1 MKSPTSPMRPGSVER
16 PPSARSI
23 RNGNRQLL
31 QLVTNRRVYIAENNI
46 PAGNNQSNNSEQNSK
61 TSPFNWLVN
70 TTNAKTTNE
79 DAKDVGEENRNNLK
93 STQLKHLIF
102 KQLDKSPI
110 EVQVR
115 CVFMRVGEI
124 DTLNERYYAEIL
136 FEASWEEQKLKGLQ
150 KKSFDPMVY
159 WTPQLELVNG
169 IGEIHDTITYS
180 VRHDRQGI
188 ATVTE
193 HHKLKGT
200 LWERMELQYFPLDVQ
215 ELSLSITTSH
225 SSKEMI
231 FVKNLRKPS
240 GANRQ
245 VFTDQQEWYLF
256 EHVDIEITER
266 IEEYL
271 EDGNNHSVVIC
282 SCHAAR

>member
-1 MKSPTSPMRPGSVER
+1 M
-16 PPSARSI
+16 
-23 RNGNRQLL
+23 
-31 QLVTNRRVYIAENNI
+31 AENNT
-46 PAGNNQSNNSEQNSK
+46 PASNTESNNSAQNSK
-61 TSPFNWLVN
+61 KPPFNWPVN
-70 TTNAKTTNE
+70 ITNTKTKSENI
-79 DAKDVGEENRNNLK
+79 KDV
-93 STQLKHLIF
+93 QI
-102 KQLDKSPI
+102 
-110 EVQVR
+110 R

-136 FEASWEEQKLKGLQ
+136 FEASWEEPKLKGLQ
-150 KKSFDPMVY
+150 KKPFDPTVY

-169 IGEIHDTITYS
+169 IGELHDTIMYS
-180 VRHDRQGI
+180 VRHDRLGV

-215 ELSLSITTSH
+215 DLSISITTSH
-225 SSKEMI
+225 SSKEMV
-231 FVKNLRKPS
+231 FLKNFHKPS
-240 GANRQ
+240 GANRR
-245 VFTDQQEWYLF
+245 VFTDEQEWYLF

-266 IEEYL
+266 IEEYV